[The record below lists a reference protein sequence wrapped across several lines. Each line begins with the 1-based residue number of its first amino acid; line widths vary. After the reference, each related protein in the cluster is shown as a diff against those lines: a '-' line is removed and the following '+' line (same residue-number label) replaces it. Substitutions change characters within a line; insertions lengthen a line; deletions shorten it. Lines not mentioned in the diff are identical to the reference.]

1 MRMLVVPGAGNA
13 AGSGWLRAVGDDGRP
28 LAPATEVP
36 DLAAELR
43 RREAAESPR
52 WILADIAHTYP
63 PLYAAGARLGRCHD
77 LVLAEGVLLGF
88 EGRYGETT
96 SVAAAYARGHG
107 LPVPVEEPERV
118 LRQETLFTDEKPR
131 PSGREET
138 ERLTSVY
145 ADQVRRAAAGVP
157 GLATLVAAESAG
169 GLVAAEM
176 TAQGL
181 PFRRTVHDELLTGLL
196 GPKPFKGMRPRL
208 LQELADRISAAFGKV
223 VNPDSPQQ
231 IVAAFKA
238 AGKPV
243 ESTRSYVLKQVDHPA
258 VEPLLQYKELARIWV
273 AHGWTWAEQWVGAGP
288 TPAGQRLR
296 PEYVVGGVVS
306 GRWATNGGAALQIP
320 KAVRRAVTADDGW
333 RLVVAD
339 AAQLEPRVLA
349 AMSGD
354 AGMARAA
361 GEIDLYAALSDAF
374 GGKRDGAKIAL
385 LSAMYGGGSTDALSL
400 LAVMRQRFPVAYAYV
415 ESAAQAGEQGK
426 LVRSWLGRTC
436 PPASSSFKSMGAGP
450 EAARAVRDRGRFTR
464 NFVVQGT
471 AAEWALALLAFLRRR
486 LHEEDLGE
494 LVFFQH
500 DEVIVHCPERH
511 AARVHD
517 VIDEAALEATV
528 LLFPGTPVRIP
539 MQTTTVSSYA
549 DAK

>member
-1 MRMLVVPGAGNA
+1 MLLVPGED
-13 AGSGWLRAVGDDGRP
+13 GSGWIKAVGDDG
-28 LAPATEVP
+28 ATSTPAVEYP
-36 DLAAELR
+36 DLAAEVR

-52 WILADIAHTYP
+52 WVLADVAHGYP
-63 PLYAAGARLGRCHD
+63 PLLAAGARLARCHD
-77 LVLAEGVLLGF
+77 PVLAEGVLLGF
-88 EGRYGETT
+88 EGRYGEPT
-96 SVAAAYARGHG
+96 SVAAAYARARG

-118 LRQETLFTDEKPR
+118 LRQETLFADEKPR
-131 PSGREET
+131 PSGREEID
-138 ERLTSVY
+138 RLAVVH
-145 ADQVRRAAAGVP
+145 AEQVRRTAAGVS
-157 GLATLVAAESAG
+157 GLGTLVAAESVG

-181 PFRRTVHDELLTGLL
+181 PFRRDVHDELLTGML
-196 GPKPFKGMRPRL
+196 GPRPVKGMRPRL
-208 LQELADRISAAFGKV
+208 LQELADRIAEAFGKV

-243 ESTRSYVLKQVDHPA
+243 ESTRSWVLKQVDHPA
-258 VEPLLQYKELARIWV
+258 VEPLLQYKENARIWV
-273 AHGWTWAEQWVGAGP
+273 AHGWTWADQWVGEGP

-320 KAVRRAVTADDGW
+320 KALRRAVTADAGW
-333 RLVVAD
+333 SLVVAD

-385 LSAMYGGGSTDALSL
+385 LSAMYGGGSADALSL

-415 ESAAQAGEQGK
+415 EAAAQAGEQGRM
-426 LVRSWLGRTC
+426 VRSWLGRTC
-436 PPASSSFKSMGAGP
+436 PPASARFKSMGAGP
-450 EAARAVRDRGRFTR
+450 DATRAVRDRGRFTR

-486 LHEEDLGE
+486 LHAEDLGE

-500 DEVIVHCPERH
+500 DEVIVHCPKSR
-511 AARVHD
+511 AARAHEAV
-517 VIDEAALEATV
+517 DEAAREATA

-539 MQTTTVSSYA
+539 MQTTTVDSYA